1 MQGKLT
7 VLRLEFRVRKYYSEN
22 RVVNNEERRSRV
34 MADKETVD
42 LLKSWGFEDKFVQ
55 HFEGKC
61 YINIR
66 YSALILR

>member
-1 MQGKLT
+1 
-7 VLRLEFRVRKYYSEN
+7 
-22 RVVNNEERRSRV
+22 

-66 YSALILR
+66 YSALVLR